1 MFCLWAERITLAWSL
16 HTIIPHVIEIW
27 LVGSKWLWL
36 IFRMGFVWFILN
48 FFNIRFPGV
57 YSPNFGTFY
66 HLAIGLNTLVQ
77 GSALILSS
85 IMNNSKQI
93 SGVSFALVY
102 YSPQRVLI
110 YRFTAVLSCF
120 IFFLRFWTIIILF

>member
-1 MFCLWAERITLAWSL
+1 
-16 HTIIPHVIEIW
+16 
-27 LVGSKWLWL
+27 
-36 IFRMGFVWFILN
+36 MGFVWFILN

-93 SGVSFALVY
+93 SGVGFALVY

-120 IFFLRFWTIIILF
+120 IFFLRF

>member
-1 MFCLWAERITLAWSL
+1 
-16 HTIIPHVIEIW
+16 
-27 LVGSKWLWL
+27 
-36 IFRMGFVWFILN
+36 MGFVWFILN

-57 YSPNFGTFY
+57 YSLNFGTFY

-110 YRFTAVLSCF
+110 TVLLLFCHVLS
-120 IFFLRFWTIIILF
+120 FF

>member
-1 MFCLWAERITLAWSL
+1 
-16 HTIIPHVIEIW
+16 
-27 LVGSKWLWL
+27 
-36 IFRMGFVWFILN
+36 MGFVWFILN

-93 SGVSFALVY
+93 LV
-102 YSPQRVLI
+102 LLL
-110 YRFTAVLSCF
+110 FCHVLSF
-120 IFFLRFWTIIILF
+120 S